1 MSKRTISILFIMLP
15 LSAFLTVGGGS
26 PILSALPLPARTG
39 AQAQAAPAGATRR
52 IGAIKAIS
60 GTSITLTPDSGPELS
75 VAVQAT
81 TRLLKIAPGE
91 TTLKNATPVQLQD
104 LQIGDRILVAGQAS
118 EAGASI
124 AAATIVVMAHSDL
137 EAKRQQELQDWQKRG
152 VGGVVSAV
160 DPAAGTVTIS
170 ITTLAGKKVIAVHT
184 TKDTVIRRYAPDSV
198 KFEDAKLSTL
208 QEIHPGD
215 QLRARGDRNAD
226 GTEITAQEVVTG
238 VFPNFAATVI
248 SVDAS
253 SGIISVQDLQ
263 SKKPVQVK
271 VASDSQL
278 HKLSPEMAMR
288 FAMRVKGASGIAGIP
303 GAGGGSAA
311 ARSAPGSAK
320 PPAAAATASST
331 QGAAGAGGA
340 QRAGGARPGGGDFQQ
355 MLSYAPAVAVA
366 DLKKGDAIVLLTTEG
381 SSSNP
386 STVITLVAGVEPI
399 LQAAPSAS
407 QAMTLAPWTL
417 GGAPAGGEGNP

>member
-1 MSKRTISILFIMLP
+1 MNEKRTVILYKICATL
-15 LSAFLTVGGGS
+15 LVAVAAS
-26 PILSALPLPARTG
+26 SALAALPVSPA
-39 AQAQAAPAGATRR
+39 APVQAQAAPGGATRH

-60 GTSITLTPDSGPELS
+60 GTSITLTPDSGPELG
-75 VAVQAT
+75 VTVQAT
-81 TRLLKIAPGE
+81 TRLLRIAPGE

-118 EAGASI
+118 DGGASI
-124 AAATIVVMAHSDL
+124 AAATIVVMARSDL
-137 EAKRQQELQDWQKRG
+137 DAKRQQELQDWQKRG

-170 ITTLAGKKVIAVHT
+170 ITTLAGKKLIAIHAS
-184 TKDTVIRRYAPDSV
+184 KDTVIRRYAPDSV
-198 KFEDAKLSTL
+198 KFEDAKVSTL

-226 GTEITAQEVVTG
+226 GTEMTAQEVVTG

-253 SGIISVQDLQ
+253 SGIINVQDLQ

-278 HKLSPEMAMR
+278 HKLSPEMALR
-288 FAMRVKGASGIAGIP
+288 FAMRLKGASGIAGMP
-303 GAGGGSAA
+303 GAGAGSAA
-311 ARSAPGSAK
+311 SGSAK
-320 PPAAAATASST
+320 PPAAAGSA
-331 QGAAGAGGA
+331 QGASGGAGSAG
-340 QRAGGARPGGGDFQQ
+340 RAGGGARSGGGDFQQ
-355 MLSYAPAVAVA
+355 MLSYAPSVAVA

-381 SSSNP
+381 SPSNP
-386 STVITLVAGVEPI
+386 STVITMVAGVEPI